1 MLLVAHCWSNK
12 QSPCTIKMVEIDSKR
27 YERKRSDEKTA
38 ATEQKWNRVF
48 MQFVTAVWS
57 AVVVIILW
65 ATYARQLCGPV

>member
-1 MLLVAHCWSNK
+1 
-12 QSPCTIKMVEIDSKR
+12 MVEIDSKR

-38 ATEQKWNRVF
+38 ATEQKWNRIF